1 MHNIILQELIL
12 YIDGNKSRLK
22 CLVGM
27 VIPIAI
33 INTVCLSSLYT

>member
-27 VIPIAI
+27 VISLL
-33 INTVCLSSLYT
+33 TGSSIYQKV